1 MGTLSR
7 SPSALSLLL
16 AIVLANLVLQPLTE
30 PDFGWHLRTGLD
42 LLKQG
47 RLPALDPYSYTMPDW
62 PWVEHAWLTDLLLGL
77 LYAAGG
83 SAGTLCVILFFALV
97 TATAWIMAAGCATA
111 RMSVRLLACSL
122 SLWVAL
128 PFLGARTQAVTWLG
142 LAVLMRLLDRLR
154 SGPPS
159 LVWWIPPM
167 MLLWANLHGGFTAGL
182 FLLTLVVSLSWSV
195 ALVGFV
201 RPKAG
206 ESDRDWRY
214 PPGIL
219 WRLAAATVIGGLLTL
234 INPYGWALHK
244 EIVDSLSDRYMIEVI
259 REWHSLSP
267 DTLAG
272 RMFLVYLAALALALA
287 CWYRRVEPV
296 RWGVLTIFLGLACW
310 HLRNI
315 PLFLIVTV
323 PLVADLLQEGVSRLA
338 AHSMVKRI
346 SPAQWRGGLA
356 LVLGLAL
363 FHLGSDHLEGVFR
376 FGLEPAVAFR
386 QTSYPIEAVE
396 WVQAHRD
403 RIGTRPVHDYQFGGF
418 LLWWLPDQKVF
429 IDGRMP
435 AWRIGERWIFKD
447 YVAVCETE
455 VPRLAVLEKYA
466 VDWALLKR
474 DSPLA
479 RTLAGLPDWRKEY
492 EDGKVVILTAAWA
505 RTMEGGGYSRTGDEE
520 ARGESSRAITRL
532 E

>member
-1 MGTLSR
+1 
-7 SPSALSLLL
+7 
-16 AIVLANLVLQPLTE
+16 
-30 PDFGWHLRTGLD
+30 
-42 LLKQG
+42 
-47 RLPALDPYSYTMPDW
+47 
-62 PWVEHAWLTDLLLGL
+62 
-77 LYAAGG
+77 
-83 SAGTLCVILFFALV
+83 
-97 TATAWIMAAGCATA
+97 
-111 RMSVRLLACSL
+111 
-122 SLWVAL
+122 
-128 PFLGARTQAVTWLG
+128 
-142 LAVLMRLLDRLR
+142 
-154 SGPPS
+154 
-159 LVWWIPPM
+159 
-167 MLLWANLHGGFTAGL
+167 
-182 FLLTLVVSLSWSV
+182 
-195 ALVGFV
+195 
-201 RPKAG
+201 
-206 ESDRDWRY
+206 
-214 PPGIL
+214 
-219 WRLAAATVIGGLLTL
+219 
-234 INPYGWALHK
+234 
-244 EIVDSLSDRYMIEVI
+244 
-259 REWHSLSP
+259 
-267 DTLAG
+267 
-272 RMFLVYLAALALALA
+272 
-287 CWYRRVEPV
+287 
-296 RWGVLTIFLGLACW
+296 
-310 HLRNI
+310 LRNI